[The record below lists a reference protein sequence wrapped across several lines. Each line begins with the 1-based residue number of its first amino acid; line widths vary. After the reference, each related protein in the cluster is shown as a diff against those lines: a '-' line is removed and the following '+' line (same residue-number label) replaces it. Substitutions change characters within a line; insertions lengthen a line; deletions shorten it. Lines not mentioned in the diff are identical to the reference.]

1 MEQAGHGDR
10 NEPNQDEITVS
21 FFIKRLVLRED
32 SEYLDHNCKQKW
44 RKGLGVPITSSPL
57 LSFISWRRAPSP
69 QHSVRGDTG
78 CQTPSWAHGEPGALE
93 DHIGAP
99 QDREQP
105 HPRAQRGQLCAPQT
119 EVIPRPTRGI

>member
-1 MEQAGHGDR
+1 MQQAGHGDR

-57 LSFISWRRAPSP
+57 LSFKLAEGPQSPAQRERRHRVSDTFVGP
-69 QHSVRGDTG
+69 QGARGLG
-78 CQTPSWAHGEPGALE
+78 RSHWCPPG
-93 DHIGAP
+93 
-99 QDREQP
+99 
-105 HPRAQRGQLCAPQT
+105 PRAATPQGSARLA
-119 EVIPRPTRGI
+119 VCSPD